1 MGGGLIQL
9 VAYGEH
15 DIHLTGNPEI
25 TYFKKIYKKYTHFS
39 IETIKQKI
47 ENSINFDSTID
58 TTIARKGDL
67 ISNIFIKLRL
77 PAPSSIITSNNST
90 YNNWVNNIG
99 YALFEKIT
107 LEIGGQVID
116 THYGEYYDILSEFED
131 HQNTNYFLTG
141 KYLNNRALEFNNNKS
156 TNYYIPLKFWF
167 CQNIGSALPIIALQN
182 TDIKLKIKL
191 RKLESLILTDGSNVS
206 VSTKLKPS
214 NLEIY
219 TDYIFLDQYE
229 RLKFAQSSHQY
240 LINQVQRIKQNKL
253 STGTNNITMDL
264 NFPVKELFWV
274 FRHKSRALETTTP
287 LLNLENSDING
298 NDWFNYSSNVENTN
312 LGVGTYDV
320 FSKANIMFDGHDR
333 FSLMDADYFRTF
345 VPYTYRK
352 IIPNKFIYCYSFC
365 LEPKL
370 NQPSGSANMSRI
382 NSKKLVLKNVV
393 SSDFEILIFAI
404 NFNILNISGGVAQI
418 KYQN

>member
-1 MGGGLIQL
+1 MGGALMQL
-9 VAYGEH
+9 VAYGQH

-25 TYFKKIYKKYTHFS
+25 TYFKKIYKRYTNFS

-47 ENSINFDSTID
+47 ENSINFDSTIS
-58 TTIARKGDL
+58 TIISRKGDL
-67 ISNIFIKLRL
+67 LTNIFIKLNL
-77 PAPSSIITSNNST
+77 PAPSSIISATNSS
-90 YNNWVNNIG
+90 YKNWVNNIG

-107 LEIGGQVID
+107 LKIGGQIID

-131 HQNTNYFLTG
+131 QQNLNYFLSG
-141 KYLNNRALEFNNNKS
+141 KRVNNRSLEFNNDKS
-156 TNYYIPLKFWF
+156 SNYYIPLKFWF

-182 TDIKLKIKL
+182 TDIKLDIKL
-191 RKLESLILTDGSNVS
+191 RKLESLITTNGSNIS

-219 TDYIFLDQYE
+219 TDYIFLDDIE
-229 RLKFAQSSHQY
+229 RQKFAQSSHEY
-240 LINQVQRIKQNKL
+240 LIQQVQLTKQNKL
-253 STGTNNITMDL
+253 SSGTNNINLDF
-264 NFPVKELFWV
+264 NFPVKEIFWV
-274 FRHKSRALETTTP
+274 FRHKNRAVETTTP
-287 LLNLENSDING
+287 ILNFENSDING

-312 LGVGTYDV
+312 LGVGTFDV
-320 FSKANIMFDGHDR
+320 FSKANIIFDGHDR
-333 FSLMDADYFRTF
+333 FSLMSADYFRTY
-345 VPYTYRK
+345 VPYLYRK
-352 IIPNKFIYCYSFC
+352 IIPNKMIYCYSFC

-393 SSDFEILIFAI
+393 SSDFEILVFAI
-404 NFNILNISGGVAQI
+404 NYNILNIKGGVAEI